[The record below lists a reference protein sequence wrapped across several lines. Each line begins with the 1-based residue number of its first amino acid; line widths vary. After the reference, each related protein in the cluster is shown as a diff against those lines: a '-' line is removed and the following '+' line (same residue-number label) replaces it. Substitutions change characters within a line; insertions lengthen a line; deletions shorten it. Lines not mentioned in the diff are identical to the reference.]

1 MRLTLTGDAN
11 ENAVFFY
18 DGTHL
23 VNFGTGWTLQHKAD
37 DNILSLAAPT
47 TAPTTVK
54 FGTTTDYKYTV
65 QLATGEDHAATLC
78 LDKTAT
84 EHPSGGNAGRC
95 EAQYQSA
102 LATAAREGR
111 FTHDRRTRLR
121 GLLRSHGYGSEGRQ
135 ALCRKRIQR

>member
-37 DNILSLAAPT
+37 DNIVSLTAPT

-84 EHPSGGNAGRC
+84 EHQVEGTQDDVKHNTKAHLQLQRVK
-95 EAQYQSA
+95 
-102 LATAAREGR
+102 GR